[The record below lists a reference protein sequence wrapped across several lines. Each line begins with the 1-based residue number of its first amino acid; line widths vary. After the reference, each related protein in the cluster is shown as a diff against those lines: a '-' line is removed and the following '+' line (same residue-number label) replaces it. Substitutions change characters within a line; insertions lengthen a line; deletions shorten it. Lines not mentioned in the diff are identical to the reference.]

1 MRIKKP
7 DYKVAYVQLV
17 SETIGSVSAH
27 CLICVPGLFVQCTLP
42 YQSPDL
48 ETWGRRSPGP
58 SAPPQMISVD
68 LSKSISYS
76 VLQAHALV
84 TCVWNKQK
92 SEGECEKPQLCED
105 TWPGA
110 EFLFPWEPL
119 KRLRSLGYV
128 HILLLAM
135 TMIL

>member
-17 SETIGSVSAH
+17 SETGSSVSAH
-27 CLICVPGLFVQCTLP
+27 CLICVLGLFVRCTLP

-58 SAPPQMISVD
+58 SAPPQIISVD
-68 LSKSISYS
+68 LSKSIPYF
-76 VLQAHALV
+76 VLQVRALV
-84 TCVWNKQK
+84 TSVLSKQK
-92 SEGECEKPQLCED
+92 SEGEYEKPQLCED

-110 EFLFPWEPL
+110 EFMFP
-119 KRLRSLGYV
+119 
-128 HILLLAM
+128 
-135 TMIL
+135 